1 MSCPHGV
8 WHDKDCELCT
18 LDNERFEWKD
28 RAEKA
33 EAEIKQ
39 LKAENVRLQALL
51 DAEPIQITR
60 LKSQLAQWEAN
71 YERWK
76 GEGAF
81 G

>member
-18 LDNERFEWKD
+18 LDSEKFERQE

-33 EAEIKQ
+33 EAEIKR
-39 LKAENVRLQALL
+39 LKAE
-51 DAEPIQITR
+51 
-60 LKSQLAQWEAN
+60 LAKWEADF
-71 YERWK
+71 EIWK